1 MAQCKDPP
9 TEAQMQHYE
18 NKLDDMKLHWVEHG
32 KITDKIF
39 ADKFQIYGDK
49 LVDDKAMKSQ
59 RVVHITHPAVVADT
73 LNVMQKKIDS
83 KNAIIARAKAKE
95 RKKTRKQ
102 VQFDWRQT
110 TRRRTSQ
117 TKDRRSL

>member
-1 MAQCKDPP
+1 
-9 TEAQMQHYE
+9 MQHYE
-18 NKLDDMKLHWVEHG
+18 NKLDDTKLHWVEHG